1 MTRLE
6 LGCRGAIPK
15 RALKSGEALDG
26 EGGFTV
32 WDRQVPAAASYAAQ
46 ALPMG
51 LAQRDRLQRD
61 VAEGA
66 MLTHDDVVLDPQNP
80 AVAARSALIEQF
92 GSVG

>member
-1 MTRLE
+1 M
-6 LGCRGAIPK
+6 
-15 RALKSGEALDG
+15 
-26 EGGFTV
+26 
-32 WDRQVPAAASYAAQ
+32 PAAASYAAQ
-46 ALPMG
+46 ALPMV